1 MVPLTVA
8 QGQTGILPR
17 LWSPNVRSLLA
28 CFVQNQRGATAIEYG
43 LIAGVVT
50 LAVMGGIAATGTS
63 VGELFAAA
71 IARIIAVL

>member
-1 MVPLTVA
+1 MA
-8 QGQTGILPR
+8 
-17 LWSPNVRSLLA
+17 VRRFLKDRA
-28 CFVQNQRGATAIEYG
+28 GATAIEYG